1 MKKRMRLCF
10 AAGLIF
16 VLLSGCVPSDT
27 AKPENGS
34 PEVSSL
40 PVSDAAGTDSAASGT
55 SPVSAAE
62 PSGVSGSTSTP
73 VSSPPSPAPSSRA
86 EAPSAS
92 AFSSNPAPAGK
103 SIHYS
108 SDWKPQLCTN
118 YHYNYQ
124 IIDSLLSGTL
134 SAAGQSKL
142 DSELKYYNELN
153 SGQQRGPDFKP
164 DEPGVI
170 GDTAAVQKAKEAIR
184 QFFGVDIPESLA
196 PSFLGRYNFSNA
208 PGRVYHGLDMLYEIS
223 FKVNGAGNGI
233 KFCSYGAQIDAKTGK
248 YLNGSIDKSRS
259 NSNDYPTYPVP
270 PEQVIAEMQ
279 DRAES
284 FVTDKNIVPGAK
296 VVYLFSPVPEDG
308 TTSQM
313 QTSVYLDNGYV
324 VDVHES
330 YLKDGFR
337 YFYVF
342 STHGFQN

>member
-1 MKKRMRLCF
+1 MKNRMRLCL
-10 AAGLIF
+10 AAGLIS

-27 AKPENGS
+27 AKPESGS

-40 PVSDAAGTDSAASGT
+40 PVSDAAGTDSAASDT

-73 VSSPPSPAPSSRA
+73 VSSPASPAPSSRA
-86 EAPSAS
+86 ETPSAS
-92 AFSSNPAPAGK
+92 VFSSSTAPAGK

-134 SAAGQSKL
+134 SAADQSKL

-153 SGQQRGPDFKP
+153 SRLQRGSDFEP

-170 GDTAAVQKAKEAIR
+170 GDAAAIQKAKEVIR
-184 QFFGVDIPESLA
+184 QFFGAEIPEGLA
-196 PSFLGRYNFSNA
+196 PSSLGRFDFSNA
-208 PGRVYHGLDMLYEIS
+208 PGRVYHGLDMLYTIS
-223 FKVNGAGNGI
+223 FEVDSSEAGTRYRI
-233 KFCSYGAQIDAKTGK
+233 YGAEIDAKTGK
-248 YLNGSIDKSRS
+248 YLKGYTNKILS
-259 NSNDYPTYPVP
+259 NPWNYIRYKIP
-270 PEQVIAEMQ
+270 PEQVIAELQ
-279 DRAES
+279 DKAKS
-284 FVTDKNIVPGAK
+284 FVTDKNIIPGAK
-296 VVYLFSPVPEDG
+296 VVYLFSSVPEDG

-324 VDVHES
+324 ISVSVG
-330 YLKDGFR
+330 YLKDSFLD
-337 YFYVF
+337 FYIYP
-342 STHGFQN
+342 THGFQN